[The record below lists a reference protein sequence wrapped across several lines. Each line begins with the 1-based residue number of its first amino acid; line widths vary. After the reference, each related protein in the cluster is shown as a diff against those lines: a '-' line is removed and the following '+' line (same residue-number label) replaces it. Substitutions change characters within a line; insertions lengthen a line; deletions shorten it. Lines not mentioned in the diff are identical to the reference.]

1 MAGDTFKQSHSGSGN
16 NVINF
21 GRQPFALTDAI
32 LAEILFGVRSL
43 GALTVE
49 PHAVQASF
57 PMAAQIVT
65 YLQANGVNATLGGGT
80 MMMLPQ
86 PTGPLE
92 LRGNMLLV
100 DASR

>member
-1 MAGDTFKQSHSGSGN
+1 VTGPIFNQNHSGNGN
-16 NVINF
+16 NIINF

-32 LAEILFGVRSL
+32 LAEILAGVRGVGTL
-43 GALTVE
+43 KVE
-49 PHAVQASF
+49 PHAVQASIA
-57 PMAAQIVT
+57 MAAQIVK
-65 YLQANGVNATLGGGT
+65 YLQTNGVNATLGGGV

-92 LRGNMLLV
+92 LRGNVLLV